1 MKNIIVGQLIRE
13 ILLILV
19 IAFLV
24 ASVGIPTFLVAS
36 HAQKQVDD
44 INDIKNAAQYIEV
57 FEYSGHEY
65 LRYKI
70 GKGKI
75 GGLCHKQDCKFCMEI
90 K

>member
-1 MKNIIVGQLIRE
+1 MLKDIFIT
-13 ILLILV
+13 LV
-19 IAFLV
+19 IVSIV
-24 ASVGIPTFLVAS
+24 ASIFVPAFLVAS
-36 HAQKQVDD
+36 HAEKKVND